1 MFFVR
6 LSFAWWKSKVNIF
19 RILTFNPI
27 FISEN
32 NSKYSNILAFF
43 SITNI
48 IIYYIYIK
56 FKICTL
62 HTFMYIYHRKNINM
76 FIILIKLWHVYFAD
90 SKVGTEKIYVLL
102 FQIAEK
108 LFVFFF
114 FFINISSPII
124 LSLAHSPLN
133 NEFLGDR

>member
-1 MFFVR
+1 
-6 LSFAWWKSKVNIF
+6 
-19 RILTFNPI
+19 
-27 FISEN
+27 
-32 NSKYSNILAFF
+32 
-43 SITNI
+43 
-48 IIYYIYIK
+48 
-56 FKICTL
+56 
-62 HTFMYIYHRKNINM
+62 MYIYHRKNINM